1 MSSAPTPINNPLDQQ
16 RLVDQAQK
24 HPKDIY
30 SSSIGEIF
38 SKNFIAG
45 FARGLGGVV
54 VYILFLGVVL
64 FIVSRTLLPKL
75 EPLFSTFQDSM
86 NLLQNG
92 TSLPQNGS
100 VPIEQLFERYKQ
112 K

>member
-1 MSSAPTPINNPLDQQ
+1 MSSAPTPITNPLDQQ
-16 RLVDQAQK
+16 RLIDQAQK
-24 HPKDIY
+24 KRDIY
-30 SSSIGEIF
+30 TSSLGEIF

-64 FIVSRTLLPKL
+64 FIVSQTLLPKL
-75 EPLFSTFQDSM
+75 EPLFSTFQNSM

-92 TSLPQNGS
+92 SSLPQNGS
-100 VPIEQLFERYKQ
+100 VPIEQ
-112 K
+112 